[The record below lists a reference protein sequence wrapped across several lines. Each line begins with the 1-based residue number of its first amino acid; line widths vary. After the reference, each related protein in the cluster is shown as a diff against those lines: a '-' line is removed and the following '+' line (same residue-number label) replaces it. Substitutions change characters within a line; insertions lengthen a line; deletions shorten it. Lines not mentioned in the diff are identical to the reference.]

1 MTNANTSDELNSLY
15 GDHIDDDECRR
26 FQMAVEATGRK
37 WTASI
42 LLAGARGAERFSEY
56 RSLVDGI
63 SDRLLSLRLKE
74 LEQEGL
80 MLREV
85 IATTPVQVRY
95 HLSPAG
101 RELIA
106 VLHPLVRW
114 GTKWRSTPARADTES
129 VPAP

>member
-1 MTNANTSDELNSLY
+1 
-15 GDHIDDDECRR
+15 
-26 FQMAVEATGRK
+26 MAAEIAGRK

-56 RSLVDGI
+56 RSLVEGI
-63 SDRLLSLRLKE
+63 SDRLLSVRLKE

-80 MLREV
+80 IVREV
-85 IATTPVQVRY
+85 TPTTPVQVRY
-95 HLSPAG
+95 RLSPSG

-114 GTKWRSTPARADTES
+114 GTKWRAEQEQTLTAARATAD
-129 VPAP
+129 

>member
-1 MTNANTSDELNSLY
+1 
-15 GDHIDDDECRR
+15 
-26 FQMAVEATGRK
+26 MAAEVAGRK

-56 RSLVDGI
+56 RALVEGI
-63 SDRLLSLRLKE
+63 SDRLLSVRLKE

-80 MLREV
+80 MVREV
-85 IATTPVQVRY
+85 TPTTPVQVRY
-95 HLSPAG
+95 RLSPAG

-114 GTKWRSTPARADTES
+114 GTKWRTDAAEAATPAPTPTTAPADS
-129 VPAP
+129 

>member
-1 MTNANTSDELNSLY
+1 MDTELTSLY
-15 GDHIDDDECRR
+15 GEHIDDAECRR
-26 FQMAVEATGRK
+26 FQMAAEIAGRK

-56 RSLVDGI
+56 RALVDGI
-63 SDRLLSLRLKE
+63 SDRLLSVRLKE

-85 IATTPVQVRY
+85 TPTTPVQVRY
-95 HLSPAG
+95 RLSPAG

-114 GTKWRSTPARADTES
+114 GTKWRTEVEGGPAGTS
-129 VPAP
+129 PVPS

>member
-1 MTNANTSDELNSLY
+1 MDTELTSLY
-15 GDHIDDDECRR
+15 GEHIDEAECRR
-26 FQMAVEATGRK
+26 FQMAAEIAGRK

-56 RSLVDGI
+56 RALVDGI
-63 SDRLLSLRLKE
+63 SDRLLSVRLKE

-85 IATTPVQVRY
+85 TPTTPVQVRY
-95 HLSPAG
+95 RLSPAG

-114 GTKWRSTPARADTES
+114 GTKWRTEAEGSTGGPGAVAS
-129 VPAP
+129 